1 MAKRN
6 RKISFSRSDPS
17 LLQSRCAS
25 SSVPLRPPKN
35 YLYAINISQKYAAVS
50 ALLAT
55 RQKNWAK
62 KRKSHLKCRIF
73 RNSMNLSLFMS
84 YSVHKL
90 FLQNFHIFI
99 FICICI
105 TWIIICRGTFGA
117 FNSTARDTKLWIIF
131 WRLKCR
137 WTAQNTSA
145 LQRNSFSVF
154 SANLDHETDH
164 QQKININERVDP
176 NRIIT
181 EHALR
186 SFLIKASGWIEVAI
200 ERKWK

>member
-1 MAKRN
+1 MNCPQIKDLRKYSPSLKLTMTIFMAKRN

-55 RQKNWAK
+55 RQKNWTK
-62 KRKSHLKCRIF
+62 KWKSRLKCRIF

-84 YSVHKL
+84 YSLHKL
-90 FLQNFHIFI
+90 FLQNFHI

-105 TWIIICRGTFGA
+105 TWIIICLGTFGA

-131 WRLKCR
+131 WRFKCR
-137 WTAQNTSA
+137 WTAQYAERASA
-145 LQRNSFSVF
+145 EQL
-154 SANLDHETDH
+154 LG
-164 QQKININERVDP
+164 
-176 NRIIT
+176 
-181 EHALR
+181 L
-186 SFLIKASGWIEVAI
+186 
-200 ERKWK
+200 